1 MKETEARIVYLERTT
16 INENEA
22 LKAVAVAY
30 DVESEEARGLEESEA
45 PADFGDYI
53 ECVVDDM
60 GSLFENIIEDVIKS
74 GEDVTAD
81 FMNLLANLM
90 EQPQAV
96 LANMLAALAIDF
108 AQNAIEGVTEEA
120 EQIRE

>member
-22 LKAVAVAY
+22 IKAVAVAY

-53 ECVVDDM
+53 ECVVNDM
-60 GSLFENIIEDVIKS
+60 SSLFDNVVEEVIKS

-81 FMNLLANLM
+81 FMNVLANLM
-90 EQPQAV
+90 DQPQAM
-96 LANMLAALAIDF
+96 LANMLASLAIDF
-108 AQNAIEGVTEEA
+108 AQNALEGVTEEA